1 LVISRAREKNKTNNV
16 QRLTKETKKRQNK
29 KTTYGV
35 ASVSRLLKIIGLFC
49 KRAPEKETIFYKRDL
64 SFEGAY

>member
-1 LVISRAREKNKTNNV
+1 MVISRAREKNKTNNV

-29 KTTYGV
+29 KTYGV